1 AVIAPLLARQSG
13 LPGAR
18 WRPLESLHVTL
29 RFFGEIDERAADDL
43 DAELGRVGGAAFE
56 LALAGAGAFDEGGRI
71 HAVWAGVAESPQLAA
86 LARRCETAA
95 RRAGLKPETRAFRPH
110 LTLAYLVN
118 PDPARVAAWIQA
130 NGLIRSAPFRSE
142 AFGLYAS
149 PLGREGSRY
158 TLERSYPLA

>member
-1 AVIAPLLARQSG
+1 MRLPARRSKRAARRLANAGPRRHKPSMIRLFAAVTPPSAVIAPLLARQSD

-18 WRPLESLHVTL
+18 WRPPESLHVTL

-95 RRAGLKPETRAFRPH
+95 RRAG
-110 LTLAYLVN
+110 
-118 PDPARVAAWIQA
+118 
-130 NGLIRSAPFRSE
+130 
-142 AFGLYAS
+142 
-149 PLGREGSRY
+149 
-158 TLERSYPLA
+158 